1 MVNPLAMNWNL
12 VKKISCGKSAGSR
25 WMLLAMAILLSPIA
39 FAQKSPQVTGVDPNS
54 GKVND
59 TVTVAGSD
67 LDKTT
72 VSAVYLS
79 DDKNDYKATVVEQ
92 TGEKIVIKIPQVKA
106 GGYNVTVQV
115 GDKLFIKPVKFTV
128 QE

>member
-1 MVNPLAMNWNL
+1 
-12 VKKISCGKSAGSR
+12 
-25 WMLLAMAILLSPIA
+25 MLIAAAIFLSPIV
-39 FAQKSPQVTGVDPNS
+39 FAQNSPQVSSVDPNS

-59 TVTVAGSD
+59 TVTITGTD

-79 DDKNDYKATVVEQ
+79 DDKNDYKATVVNQ
-92 TGEKIVIKIPQVKA
+92 SAEKIVIKVPQVKA